1 MFSEVDPG
9 QKERIVAALRAAG
22 HVVAYLGDGIN
33 DAPALRAADVGLSV
47 DSAADVAR
55 EAADVVLRR
64 RDLGVVAN
72 GVREGRRTMVN
83 TLKYVYY
90 TTSANF
96 GNMLSMAVASLFL
109 PFLPLLPK
117 QILLNNFLSDIP
129 AVTIAADRVDE
140 ASVRTRAPFWR
151 SRPGTGVLVS
161 TVVIAGVA
169 VGLPY
174 TAPGR
179 LFGFASMPL
188 ELLAAVLAITCAY
201 IVATEVTKQWFF
213 RSRPS

>member
-55 EAADVVLRR
+55 EAAD
-64 RDLGVVAN
+64 
-72 GVREGRRTMVN
+72 
-83 TLKYVYY
+83 
-90 TTSANF
+90 
-96 GNMLSMAVASLFL
+96 
-109 PFLPLLPK
+109 
-117 QILLNNFLSDIP
+117 
-129 AVTIAADRVDE
+129 RVDE

-179 LFGFASMPL
+179 LFGFAPMPL

-201 IVATEVTKQWFF
+201 IVATEVAKQWFF